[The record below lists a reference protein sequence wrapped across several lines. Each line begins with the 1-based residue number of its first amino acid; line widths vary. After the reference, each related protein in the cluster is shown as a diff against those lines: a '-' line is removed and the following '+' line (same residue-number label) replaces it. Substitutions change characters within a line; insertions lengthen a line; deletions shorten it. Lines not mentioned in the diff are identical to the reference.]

1 MNKAIT
7 SFLVAALAAV
17 AAGPKP
23 APQEVPG
30 GGFQPPAMP
39 TSAGAPVIYEHS
51 AEAGPDETFFI
62 VGEKLST
69 NLVAWGVSASD
80 PAGQQWLPRVQ
91 FLTGGYL
98 AATLPEKAH
107 DGPFVAWVKNA
118 AGASASIVLNAPQPW
133 WCFPNV
139 ATADDTVRVFGRNL
153 ARRPDNVEAFVYI
166 AQADCAGVWA
176 DVEEA
181 DKYSIA
187 FSVPE
192 GLAPGDYQVWIH
204 AGAGGEFGW
213 GEPVPLRVTAA
224 MEKEPAVTELPEV
237 VELQRALDA
246 AARRGGGVVKLPEG
260 TFQFSGTL
268 RIPAGVTLSGEEM
281 DKTKL
286 QLVHDPNATFAR
298 LGVSGWGHAP
308 GAVHTVGDTMEYAL
322 DVPQAGV
329 WTVWLRYATEMSP
342 WKQPGVSGNHA
353 LIVDDGEPVPLEN
366 LPNTGGFGEFKWSK
380 SAALK
385 LTAGKHKLVWRNVK
399 GGGVSLDAFVFALEP
414 GFVPDEVFARS
425 AGILPAK
432 SPSANKEHRQDAGA
446 TLILQAED
454 CVKFVAKD
462 GALRAG
468 DHAAVW
474 LSGDGA
480 SVENLTILGNA
491 QVNIGVAIRSPEQT
505 TWLRNCRVEK
515 VRVADCDGKQAENCG
530 VLATRA
536 EHATVTD
543 NELWG
548 RTPLFISGARQTEFA
563 RNRLVSVTRFG
574 GNAEAAILGRCEPIE
589 ECVIEDN
596 LIASPRGAEAG
607 GPTARR
613 LLWFSTGHGSITRNW
628 ISNNGV
634 EAPHGPGASVGAGQA
649 RFGGVAGTDQNVGEM
664 ILFEGNHRT
673 AYFGPLAGA
682 DATSVTLPKTFPP
695 TPDDRLGSVKREQLA
710 RDADNNETPFWPPDA
725 DDGTPEPPMG
735 EYYVTVFSGAGQ
747 GQTRRVVKRDGER
760 LLLDRPWRVAPAKGS
775 VVAVG
780 TMFYRN
786 LIVGNHT
793 ADGMTGVQLWISC
806 VENVIAANT
815 IARQRKPGLF
825 LYANGTTL
833 ASSMPRT
840 WNRGISPLFWN
851 VAEGNRVEECS
862 AGALVTSGD
871 APKLPIEFPRALGN
885 VLRHN
890 SFIRSRTDGVVL
902 VSRKGAAV
910 TGDTSASVA
919 GTVVEFNVVRD
930 AATAYHAA
938 GSSDAI
944 VFRRNHAY
952 FWYPVNTSTNAPVA
966 FAVDESGATAVVE
979 QNSVEG
985 IHGVG
990 EKRIIEVQRA
1000 KENGK

>member
-1 MNKAIT
+1 MNKAIL
-7 SFLVAALAAV
+7 SLVVAALAAV

-23 APQEVPG
+23 APQGVPG
-30 GGFQPPAMP
+30 DGFQPPALP
-39 TSAGAPVIYEHS
+39 TAANAPLIYEHS
-51 AEAGPDETFFI
+51 AEAGPDETFLI

-69 NLVAWGVSASD
+69 NLVAWGVSTEN
-80 PAGQQWLPRVQ
+80 PAGQAWPARVQ

-98 AATLPEKAH
+98 AATLPEKAQ
-107 DGPFVAWVKNA
+107 DGPFVVCVKNA
-118 AGASASIVLNAPQPW
+118 AGCSAPLVLNAPQPW
-133 WCFPNV
+133 WCFPS
-139 ATADDTVRVFGRNL
+139 TAAANDMVRVFGRNL
-153 ARRPDNVEAFVYI
+153 ARRPDCVEAFVYI
-166 AQADCAGVWA
+166 AQAGRAGVWA

-181 DKYSIA
+181 DKYSVS

-213 GEPVPLRVTAA
+213 GEPVTLRVTAA
-224 MEKEPAVTELPEV
+224 VGEKAAAVTELPEV

-246 AARRGGGVVKLPEG
+246 AAKRGGGVVKLPEG

-268 RIPAGVTLSGEEM
+268 RIPAGVTLGGEDM
-281 DKTKL
+281 DRTTL
-286 QLVHDPNATFAR
+286 QLVHDPKATFAR

-308 GAVHTVGDTMEYAL
+308 GAVHTPGDTMEYAL
-322 DVPQAGV
+322 DVPQPGV

-342 WKQPGVSGNHA
+342 WKQPGVSGKHS
-353 LIVDDGEPVPLEN
+353 LLVDNSEPVLLEN
-366 LPNTGGFGEFKWSK
+366 LPNTGGFGEFMWSK
-380 SAALK
+380 SATLN
-385 LTAGKHKLVWRNVK
+385 LTAGKHKLVWKNVK
-399 GGGVSLDAFVFALEP
+399 GGGISLDAFVLALDPAFTP
-414 GFVPDEVFARS
+414 GDSPFPKTS
-425 AGILPAK
+425 AGV
-432 SPSANKEHRQDAGA
+432 QV
-446 TLILQAED
+446 LQCED
-454 CVKFVAKD
+454 CVKFIAKD
-462 GALRAG
+462 GSLRSG
-468 DHAAVW
+468 DRAAVW
-474 LSGDGA
+474 LSGNGA
-480 SVENLTILGNA
+480 AVENLTILGNA
-491 QVNIGVAIRSPEQT
+491 QVNIGIAIRSPEPT
-505 TWLRNCRVEK
+505 GWLRDCRIEK

-530 VLATRA
+530 VQVVRA
-536 EHATVTD
+536 ARAHIVD
-543 NELWG
+543 CVLWG
-548 RTPLFISGARQTEFA
+548 RSPLFILGARQTEFA

-596 LIASPRGAEAG
+596 LIASPRGAEGG

-628 ISNNGV
+628 ISGNGV
-634 EAPHGPGASVGAGQA
+634 EEPHGPGATVGAGQA

-682 DATSVTLPKTFPP
+682 DGASVTLPATFPP

-710 RDADNNETPFWPPDA
+710 RDADNNETPFWPPDV
-725 DDGTPEPPMG
+725 DDGSAEPPMD
-735 EYYVTVFSGAGQ
+735 EYYVTIFSGTGQ
-747 GQTRRVVKRDGER
+747 GQTRRVVKREGER
-760 LLLDRPWRVAPAKGS
+760 LRLDRPWRVAPVKGS

-793 ADGMTGVQLWISC
+793 PDGMTGIQLWISC

-890 SFIRSRTDGVVL
+890 SFIRSRSDGVLL
-902 VSRKGAAV
+902 VSRKGAAA
-910 TGDTSASVA
+910 TGDTSASVV

-966 FAVDESGATAVVE
+966 FAVDESGATVAIE

-985 IHGVG
+985 IHGTGGKGIV
-990 EKRIIEVQRA
+990 EVQRA
-1000 KENGK
+1000 KEKGK

>member
-7 SFLVAALAAV
+7 LLAAAALAAI

-23 APQEVPG
+23 APQEIPG
-30 GGFQPPAMP
+30 GKFQPPAMP
-39 TSAGAPVIYEHS
+39 TAAGVPVIYEHS
-51 AEAGPDETFFI
+51 AEAGPDETFFV
-62 VGEKLST
+62 VGGKLST

-80 PAGQQWLPRVQ
+80 PAGQPWPARVQ

-107 DGPFVAWVKNA
+107 DGPFIVWVKNA
-118 AGASASIVLNAPQPW
+118 AGCSAPVVLNAPQPW
-133 WCFPNV
+133 WCFPN
-139 ATADDTVRVFGRNL
+139 AAAANDTVRVFGRNL
-153 ARRPDNVEAFVYI
+153 ARRPDGVEAFVYI
-166 AQADCAGVWA
+166 AQTGRAGVWA
-176 DVEEA
+176 DVDEA
-181 DKYSIA
+181 DKYSVS

-192 GLAPGDYQVWIH
+192 GLAPGDYEVWLH

-213 GEPVPLRVTAA
+213 GEPVKLRVTAA
-224 MEKEPAVTELPEV
+224 TAEKEPAVTELPEV
-237 VELQRALDA
+237 VELQRALNA
-246 AARRGGGVVKLPEG
+246 VAKRGGGVVKLPEG

-268 RIPAGVTLSGEEM
+268 RIPAGVTLSGADM

-308 GAVHTVGDTMEYAL
+308 GAVHTPGDRMEYAL
-322 DVPQAGV
+322 DVPQAGE

-342 WKQPGVSGNHA
+342 WKQPGVSGNHV
-353 LIVDDGEPVPLEN
+353 LIVDTGEPVTLEN
-366 LPNTGGFGEFKWSK
+366 LPNTGGFGEFKWAK
-380 SAALK
+380 SAVLK
-385 LTAGKHKLVWRNVK
+385 LTAGKHKLVWKNVK
-399 GGGVSLDAFVFALEP
+399 GGGISLDAFAFALDPAFTP
-414 GFVPDEVFARS
+414 GD
-425 AGILPAK
+425 
-432 SPSANKEHRQDAGA
+432 SPFPKTGVGA
-446 TLILQAED
+446 LVLQGED
-454 CVKFVAKD
+454 CVKFIAKD

-468 DHAAVW
+468 DRAAVW

-480 SVENLTILGNA
+480 AVESLTILGNA
-491 QVNIGVAIRSPEQT
+491 QVNIGVAIRSPEPT
-505 TWLRNCRVEK
+505 AWLRNCRVEK
-515 VRVADCDGKQAENCG
+515 IRVADCDGKQAENCA

-536 EHATVTD
+536 ERATVAD

-574 GNAEAAILGRCEPIE
+574 GNAEAVILGRCEPIE

-596 LIASPRGAEAG
+596 VIASPRGAEAG

-628 ISNNGV
+628 ISGNGV
-634 EAPHGPGASVGAGQA
+634 EEPRRSGASVSAGQA

-682 DATSVTLPKTFPP
+682 DGASVTLPKTFPP

-710 RDADNNETPFWPPDA
+710 RDADNNETPFWPPDV
-725 DDGTPEPPMG
+725 DDSTPEPPIS
-735 EYYVTVFSGAGQ
+735 EYYVTVFSGTGQ
-747 GQTRRVVKRDGER
+747 GQTRRVVKREGER

-775 VVAVG
+775 IVAVG

-806 VENVIAANT
+806 VENVIAGNT

-825 LYANGTTL
+825 LYANGSTL

-890 SFIRSRTDGVVL
+890 SFIRSRSDGVVL
-902 VSRKGAAV
+902 ISRKGAAT
-910 TGDTSASVA
+910 TGDTSASVV

-966 FAVDESGATAVVE
+966 FAIDEPSATAVIE